1 MKSKIQNPKPKIK
14 LWLFFITVVLIA
26 AFFRFYRLA
35 DHPLG
40 LFFDPAIN
48 GLDALRLLQRGGPVI
63 FFPTNGGREAFFM
76 YILAAAIWLFGSTP
90 FTIRLVTASLSLLTI
105 ALLFACLYDLPRFRI
120 YDLRFT
126 IFEFRST
133 LLAPRSSLHAPRS
146 TLPAL
151 PRETSLSHQPSSFRL
166 WFAALASLTLA
177 VSYWH
182 IAVSR
187 LGQRPILVPL
197 LAVPIFWLFLRG
209 WATQQRRWFIVS
221 GLLLGL
227 AGHTYSA
234 ARLLPLILVLAL
246 LPEFF
251 GQPWPQKNRLKLR
264 LVNLVSFGL
273 AALLVYLPMA
283 WYLFIHPAQF
293 TARAGSVMIWN
304 FLDSPAAIFS
314 ELGRNLLRVAGFF
327 CCAGSPNPI
336 FGLPGYPGSPLLLLP
351 FLLIG
356 LAWAVANWRNLF
368 LRLVVLWWLIGL
380 LPSIIAIE
388 APHPWRMIV
397 AVVPT
402 AILIALGLLR
412 AITWLQARTLH
423 FAPRSHL
430 SAPRSPLSTL
440 RVAPYALAIILI
452 LLPTPT
458 LFRAYFIDWTGLQA
472 TRGVYDYGAIA
483 IRDEILSRA
492 NQNVPLYFPFARF
505 NDSTLLYYLGGS
517 FERNAAVTVNPAD
530 KAMVISPDKYTADST
545 WVRLQN
551 GLATLLPPLTAA
563 GQKLIQTALTGPAAS
578 PILSG
583 DGETAARLAALPTD
597 PALYLQQPTEALT
610 ATFGP
615 LDLIGATYASVIE
628 PAQAALPVT
637 LYWQANRPTST
648 EYEVLV
654 RLVDD
659 QGRAWGNGDS
669 RPADWVYPTSF
680 WRPGLD
686 QIAAQHQVRLPE
698 STRLPPGRYW
708 LAISLFDPAQYRR
721 LPLTAAVGSNLPD
734 TFLVGPL
741 KAPLSPPPSLAVP
754 PSGVLTF
761 GDVARL
767 VGLKLNQTSVQAGE
781 SLEFDLLW
789 ESLSQP
795 ELDYTVFNH
804 LLDEHGELVAGYDSQ
819 PVNGSY
825 PTSIWS
831 PGERILD
838 RRHLPIPAALKPGHY
853 RLAIGLYYQPTG
865 QRLPVQ
871 LPDGAAADE
880 ARYII
885 PQGITVED
893 QE

>member
-1 MKSKIQNPKPKIK
+1 MKSKTQNPKSKIK
-14 LWLFFITVVLIA
+14 LWLFFIIVILVG

-63 FFPTNGGREAFFM
+63 FFPTNGGREALFM
-76 YILAAAIWLFGSTP
+76 YILAAAIGLFGSTP
-90 FTIRLVTASLSLLTI
+90 FTIRLVTASLSLLTV

-126 IFEFRST
+126 IFELRST
-133 LLAPRSSLHAPRS
+133 LHAPRS

-151 PRETSLSHQPSSFRL
+151 PRETSLSPQPSSFRL

-234 ARLLPLILVLAL
+234 ARLIPLILVLAL

-251 GQPWPQKNRLKLR
+251 VQPWPQKNRLKLR

-356 LAWAVANWRNLF
+356 LAWSVANWRNLF
-368 LRLVVLWWLIGL
+368 LRLVALWWLMGL

-397 AVVPT
+397 AVIPT
-402 AILIALGLLR
+402 AILIALGLLE
-412 AITWLQARTLH
+412 AIAWLQTRPSLP
-423 FAPRSHL
+423 APRSSL
-430 SAPRSPLSTL
+430 FAL
-440 RVAPYALAIILI
+440 RVAPYALAIIII

-458 LFRAYFIDWTGLQA
+458 LFRAYFIDWTGLPV
-472 TRGVYDYGAIA
+472 TRGVYDYAAIA

-492 NQNVPLYFPFARF
+492 NKNVPLYLPFARF

-530 KAMVISPDKYTADST
+530 KAVVISPDKYAADST

-563 GQKLIQTALTGPAAS
+563 GQELIQTTLTSPAAS

-583 DGETAARLAALPTD
+583 DGETAARLAALPAD

-615 LDLIGATYASVIE
+615 LDLIGATYAPLID
-628 PAQAALPVT
+628 PAQTALPVT
-637 LYWQANRPTST
+637 LYWQANQPTST

-659 QGRAWGNGDS
+659 RNRAWGNGDA

-686 QIAAQHQVRLPE
+686 QIAAQHQVRLTEATP
-698 STRLPPGRYW
+698 LPPGRYW

-721 LPLTAAVGSNLPD
+721 LPLTAAVGRDSPD
-734 TFLVGPL
+734 TFFVGPL
-741 KAPLSPPPSLAVP
+741 KSPLPPPP
-754 PSGVLTF
+754 PLDPPAAGVLTF
-761 GDVARL
+761 GHVARL
-767 VGLKLNQTSVQAGE
+767 VGLKLDQTSVQAGE
-781 SLEFDLLW
+781 SLEYSLLW

-838 RRHLPIPAALKPGHY
+838 RRHLPIPAALKPGRY

-871 LPDGAAADE
+871 LPDGAAADQ
-880 ARYII
+880 ARYLF
-885 PQGITVED
+885 PQAITVAN